1 MQPAARIAAAIEL
14 LDEILDGAPAER
26 SLTAWARR
34 SRFAGSKDRNAIRD
48 YVYDALRCRRSFAA
62 LGGAETGR
70 GLMIGALKAQGAP
83 LDDLFNGIGHAPSP
97 LTKTERATPLLETL
111 PAAVR
116 LDCPDWLMPMF
127 ETDLEAQAEPALMAL
142 RERAPIFLRVNT
154 LKADVATAL
163 NSLASDDI
171 EAKRIE
177 GIETA
182 LVVTAN
188 ERRIRA
194 STAFESGLVELQD
207 ASSQAAVHRLAGQGA
222 ALDYCAG
229 GGGKSLALAAMGY
242 SVTAH
247 DIDPRRM
254 GDLPAR
260 SQRAGATV
268 DLRSPDDLGDGE
280 YDLVL
285 ADAPCSGSGTWRRT
299 PDAKW
304 RLTPQRLEDLTR
316 IQADVIR
323 SAAAYVAP
331 SGRLAYATCSVFSC
345 ENDAIV
351 DAFCSEGRWQVID
364 RMKLVP
370 SERGDGFYLAI
381 LERNV

>member
-70 GLMIGALKAQGAP
+70 GLMIGALKAQGAM
-83 LDDLFNGIGHAPSP
+83 LGEMFTGTGHAPAP
-97 LTKTERATPLLETL
+97 LSDAERARPSLDAL

-116 LDCPDWLMPMF
+116 LDCPDWLYPIF
-127 ETDLEAQAEPALMAL
+127 EAELGTDTEAALSAL
-142 RERAPIFLRVNT
+142 RERAPIFLRVN
-154 LKADVATAL
+154 LVKASVDQAL
-163 NSLASDDI
+163 NSLAQDEI
-171 EAKRIE
+171 EATRIE
-177 GIETA
+177 GVETA

-194 STAFESGLVELQD
+194 SQAFERGLVELQD
-207 ASSQAAVHRLAGQGA
+207 ASSQAAVLRLFGEGA

-229 GGGKSLALAAMGY
+229 GGGKALALAALGY
-242 SVTAH
+242 DVTAH
-247 DIDPRRM
+247 DIDANRM
-254 GDLPAR
+254 GDIPER
-260 SQRAGATV
+260 SKRAGVTIDV
-268 DLRSPDDLGDGE
+268 RHPDELGDGE
-280 YDLVL
+280 YELVFV
-285 ADAPCSGSGTWRRT
+285 DAPCSGSGTWRRT

-304 RLTPQRLEDLTR
+304 RLTPERLAELNK
-316 IQADVIR
+316 IQAEVIR

-331 SGRLAYATCSVFSC
+331 LGRLAYATCSVLGC
-345 ENDAIV
+345 ENDLIV
-351 DAFCSEGRWQVID
+351 DDFCANSRWQVID
-364 RMKLVP
+364 KMKLNP
-370 SERGDGFYLAI
+370 SAMGDGFYLAI
-381 LERNV
+381 LDRG

>member
-70 GLMIGALKAQGAP
+70 GLMIGALKAQGLP
-83 LDDLFNGIGHAPSP
+83 LDEFFCGEGHAPAV
-97 LTKTERATPLLETL
+97 LTDEERAGPLLADL
-111 PAAVR
+111 PPAVR
-116 LDCPDWLMPMF
+116 FDCPDWLFAMF
-127 ETDLEAQAEPALMAL
+127 QTDLGDQAVASLDIL
-142 RERAPIFLRVNT
+142 RQRAPIFLRVNSV
-154 LKADVATAL
+154 KASVEQALVALEA
-163 NSLASDDI
+163 DGI
-171 EAKRIE
+171 EAARVE

-194 STAFESGLVELQD
+194 SKAFERGLVELQD
-207 ASSQAAVHRLAGQGA
+207 ASSQAAVLRLSGRGA

-229 GGGKSLALAAMGY
+229 GGGKSLALAALGY
-242 SVTAH
+242 DVTAH
-247 DIDPRRM
+247 DIDTKRM
-254 GDLPAR
+254 GDIPTRAL
-260 SQRAGATV
+260 RAGVSV
-268 DLRSPDDLGDGE
+268 DVRGPDDLGDGE
-280 YDLVL
+280 YDLVF

-304 RLTPQRLEDLTR
+304 RLTQERLEELTK
-316 IQADVIR
+316 IQSEVIR

-331 SGRLAYATCSVFSC
+331 LGRLAYATCSVFNC
-345 ENDAIV
+345 ENDQIV
-351 DAFCSEGRWQVID
+351 DEFCASSRWQVID
-364 RMKLVP
+364 KMKTVP
-370 SERGDGFYLAI
+370 TDVGDGFYLAI
-381 LERNV
+381 LERV